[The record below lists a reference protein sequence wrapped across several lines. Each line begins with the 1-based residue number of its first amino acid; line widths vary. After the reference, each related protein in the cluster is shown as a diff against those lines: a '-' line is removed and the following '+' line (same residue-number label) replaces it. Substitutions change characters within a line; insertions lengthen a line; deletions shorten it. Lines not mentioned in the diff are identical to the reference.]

1 MRRLNSCAAN
11 FPSEHDAVLN
21 WFDAKI
27 VLSQVGYRTRADEEL
42 HLEQAGS
49 GLEKIVAQSLRLA
62 PRAEAPLMAWPVVC
76 GSAVA
81 ERTRALSFED
91 GVLRVEVAG
100 QGWKAELQALAPRY
114 LAVINRYTTETVRRI
129 EFVVA
134 RAESADKNQ
143 R

>member
-1 MRRLNSCAAN
+1 L
-11 FPSEHDAVLN
+11 
-21 WFDAKI
+21 W
-27 VLSQVGYRTRADEEL
+27 DEVR

-81 ERTRALSFED
+81 ERTRALTFED
-91 GVLRVEVAG
+91 GVLRVEVTG
-100 QGWKAELQALAPRY
+100 IGWKAELQALAPRY
-114 LAVINRYTTETVRRI
+114 VAMINRYTTEAVRRI
-129 EFVVA
+129 EFVIAPQENV
-134 RAESADKNQ
+134 DKHP

>member
-1 MRRLNSCAAN
+1 M
-11 FPSEHDAVLN
+11 
-21 WFDAKI
+21 
-27 VLSQVGYRTRADEEL
+27 
-42 HLEQAGS
+42 EQAGS

-100 QGWKAELQALAPRY
+100 LDGKPNCKAS
-114 LAVINRYTTETVRRI
+114 RRDI
-129 EFVVA
+129 W
-134 RAESADKNQ
+134 R
-143 R
+143 

>member
-1 MRRLNSCAAN
+1 L
-11 FPSEHDAVLN
+11 
-21 WFDAKI
+21 
-27 VLSQVGYRTRADEEL
+27 Q
-42 HLEQAGS
+42 QAGS

-91 GVLRVEVAG
+91 GVLRVEVTG
-100 QGWKAELQALAPRY
+100 LRWKAELQGLAPRY
-114 LAVINRYTTETVRRI
+114 LAIINRYTTEAVRRI

-134 RAESADKNQ
+134 RAESAGQNP